1 MLKFDIVNFVCVV
14 VNLLVLY
21 VLMKKFVFGRVTRI
35 IDARQALLEEKN
47 ASVAKAQEEADR
59 LKKEYEKS
67 LENANETS
75 VQIVKEAKSRARAE
89 YNKIMARAAA
99 DAEAMKAGAEKAI
112 ATEREKQMDE
122 LHVQIMDLAVEAA
135 GRIMAEKSSP
145 ETDKALYDA
154 FIKEAGDVDNAKNEY
169 FRPQTLQSARNG
181 GYGAGNASGI
191 CG

>member
-21 VLMKKFVFGRVTRI
+21 VLMKKFVFGRVTKI
-35 IDARQALLEEKN
+35 IDARQALLEEKK
-47 ASVAKAQEEADR
+47 ASVAKAKEEADR
-59 LKKEYEKS
+59 LKKEYQKS

-154 FIKEAGDVDNAKNEY
+154 FIKEAGDVDNAKNE
-169 FRPQTLQSARNG
+169 
-181 GYGAGNASGI
+181 
-191 CG
+191 

>member
-21 VLMKKFVFGRVTRI
+21 VLMKKFVFGRVTKI

-47 ASVAKAQEEADR
+47 ASVFKAQEEADR
-59 LKKEYEKS
+59 LRKEYEKS

-99 DAEAMKAGAEKAI
+99 DAEAMKAGAAKAI
-112 ATEREKQMDE
+112 ATEREKQMDD

-135 GRIMAEKSSP
+135 GRIMAEKSSS

-154 FIKEAGDVDNAKNEY
+154 FIKEAGDVDNAKNE
-169 FRPQTLQSARNG
+169 
-181 GYGAGNASGI
+181 
-191 CG
+191 

>member
-21 VLMKKFVFGRVTRI
+21 VLMKKFVFGRVTKI
-35 IDARQALLEEKN
+35 IDARQALLEEKK

-59 LKKEYEKS
+59 LKKEYQKS

-154 FIKEAGDVDNAKNEY
+154 FIKEAGDVNNAKNE
-169 FRPQTLQSARNG
+169 
-181 GYGAGNASGI
+181 
-191 CG
+191 

>member
-1 MLKFDIVNFVCVV
+1 MLKFDIVNVVCVV

-21 VLMKKFVFGRVTRI
+21 VLMKKFVFGRVTKI
-35 IDARQALLEEKN
+35 IDARQALLEEKK

-59 LKKEYEKS
+59 LKKEYQKS

-89 YNKIMARAAA
+89 YNKIMSRAAA

-154 FIKEAGDVDNAKNEY
+154 FIKEAGDVDNAKNE
-169 FRPQTLQSARNG
+169 
-181 GYGAGNASGI
+181 
-191 CG
+191 

>member
-1 MLKFDIVNFVCVV
+1 MLKFDLVNFVCVV
-14 VNLLVLY
+14 INLLVLY

-35 IDARQALLEEKN
+35 IDARQAMIEEKN

-75 VQIVKEAKSRARAE
+75 VEIVRSAKERARAE

-135 GRIMAEKSSP
+135 GKIMADKSSP
-145 ETDKALYDA
+145 DTDKALYDA
-154 FIKEAGDVDNAKNEY
+154 FLNEAGDVDNAKNE
-169 FRPQTLQSARNG
+169 
-181 GYGAGNASGI
+181 
-191 CG
+191 

>member
-21 VLMKKFVFGRVTRI
+21 VLMKKFVFGRVTKI
-35 IDARQALLEEKN
+35 IDARQALLEEKK

-59 LKKEYEKS
+59 LKKEYQKS

-99 DAEAMKAGAEKAI
+99 DAEAMKAGAAKAI
-112 ATEREKQMDE
+112 ATEREKQMDD
-122 LHVQIMDLAVEAA
+122 LHAQIMDLAVEAA

-154 FIKEAGDVDNAKNEY
+154 FIKEAGDVDNAKNE
-169 FRPQTLQSARNG
+169 
-181 GYGAGNASGI
+181 
-191 CG
+191 

>member
-67 LENANETS
+67 RENAKESS

-154 FIKEAGDVDNAKNEY
+154 FIKEAGDVDNAKNE
-169 FRPQTLQSARNG
+169 
-181 GYGAGNASGI
+181 
-191 CG
+191 

>member
-21 VLMKKFVFGRVTRI
+21 VLMKKFVFGRVTKI
-35 IDARQALLEEKN
+35 IDARQALLEEKK

-135 GRIMAEKSSP
+135 GRIMAEKSSS

-154 FIKEAGDVDNAKNEY
+154 FIKEAGDVDNAKNE
-169 FRPQTLQSARNG
+169 
-181 GYGAGNASGI
+181 
-191 CG
+191 

>member
-35 IDARQALLEEKN
+35 IDARQALLEQKN

-154 FIKEAGDVDNAKNEY
+154 FIKEAGDVDNAKNE
-169 FRPQTLQSARNG
+169 
-181 GYGAGNASGI
+181 
-191 CG
+191 

>member
-21 VLMKKFVFGRVTRI
+21 VLMRKFVFGRVTRI

-154 FIKEAGDVDNAKNEY
+154 FIKEAGDVDNAKNE
-169 FRPQTLQSARNG
+169 
-181 GYGAGNASGI
+181 
-191 CG
+191 

>member
-21 VLMKKFVFGRVTRI
+21 VLMKKFVFGRVTKI

-47 ASVAKAQEEADR
+47 ASVSKAQEEADR
-59 LKKEYEKS
+59 LRKEYEKS

-99 DAEAMKAGAEKAI
+99 DAESMKAGAEKAI

-154 FIKEAGDVDNAKNEY
+154 FIKEAGDVDNAKNE
-169 FRPQTLQSARNG
+169 
-181 GYGAGNASGI
+181 
-191 CG
+191 

>member
-21 VLMKKFVFGRVTRI
+21 VLMKKFVFGRVTKI
-35 IDARQALLEEKN
+35 TDARQPLLEEKN
-47 ASVAKAQEEADR
+47 ASVSKAQEEADR
-59 LKKEYEKS
+59 LRKEYEKS

-99 DAEAMKAGAEKAI
+99 DAEAMKAGAAKAI
-112 ATEREKQMDE
+112 ATEREKQMDD

-154 FIKEAGDVDNAKNEY
+154 FIKEAGDVDNAKNE
-169 FRPQTLQSARNG
+169 
-181 GYGAGNASGI
+181 
-191 CG
+191 

>member
-21 VLMKKFVFGRVTRI
+21 VLMKKFVFGRVTKI
-35 IDARQALLEEKN
+35 IDARQALLEEKH
-47 ASVAKAQEEADR
+47 ASASKAQEEADR

-154 FIKEAGDVDNAKNEY
+154 FIKEAGDVDNAKNE
-169 FRPQTLQSARNG
+169 
-181 GYGAGNASGI
+181 
-191 CG
+191 

>member
-21 VLMKKFVFGRVTRI
+21 VLMKKFVFGRVTKI

-47 ASVAKAQEEADR
+47 ASVSKAQEEADR

-99 DAEAMKAGAEKAI
+99 DAEAMKAGAAKAI
-112 ATEREKQMDE
+112 ATEREKQMDD

-154 FIKEAGDVDNAKNEY
+154 FIKEAGDVDNAKNE
-169 FRPQTLQSARNG
+169 
-181 GYGAGNASGI
+181 
-191 CG
+191 

>member
-59 LKKEYEKS
+59 LKKEYQKS

-154 FIKEAGDVDNAKNEY
+154 FIKEAGDVDNAKNE
-169 FRPQTLQSARNG
+169 
-181 GYGAGNASGI
+181 
-191 CG
+191 

>member
-21 VLMKKFVFGRVTRI
+21 VLMKKFVFGRVTKI
-35 IDARQALLEEKN
+35 IYARQALLEEKK

-59 LKKEYEKS
+59 LKKEYQKS

-154 FIKEAGDVDNAKNEY
+154 FIKEAGDVDNAKNE
-169 FRPQTLQSARNG
+169 
-181 GYGAGNASGI
+181 
-191 CG
+191 

>member
-21 VLMKKFVFGRVTRI
+21 VLMKKFVFGRVTKF
-35 IDARQALLEEKN
+35 IDARQALLEEKK

-59 LKKEYEKS
+59 LKKEYQKS

-154 FIKEAGDVDNAKNEY
+154 FIKEAGDVDNAKNE
-169 FRPQTLQSARNG
+169 
-181 GYGAGNASGI
+181 
-191 CG
+191 

>member
-21 VLMKKFVFGRVTRI
+21 VLMKKFVFGRVTKI
-35 IDARQALLEEKN
+35 IDARQALLEEKK

-59 LKKEYEKS
+59 LKKEYQTS

-154 FIKEAGDVDNAKNEY
+154 FIKEAGDVDNAKNE
-169 FRPQTLQSARNG
+169 
-181 GYGAGNASGI
+181 
-191 CG
+191 

>member
-21 VLMKKFVFGRVTRI
+21 VLMKKFVFGRVTKI

-47 ASVAKAQEEADR
+47 ASVSKAQEEADR
-59 LKKEYEKS
+59 LRKEYEKS

-135 GRIMAEKSSP
+135 GRIMSEKSSP
-145 ETDKALYDA
+145 ETDKALYVA
-154 FIKEAGDVDNAKNEY
+154 FIKEAGDVDNAKNE
-169 FRPQTLQSARNG
+169 
-181 GYGAGNASGI
+181 
-191 CG
+191 

>member
-21 VLMKKFVFGRVTRI
+21 VLMKKFVFGRVTKI

-47 ASVAKAQEEADR
+47 ASDSKAQEEADR
-59 LKKEYEKS
+59 LRKEYEKS

-75 VQIVKEAKSRARAE
+75 VQIVKEAKSKARAE

-99 DAEAMKAGAEKAI
+99 DAEAMKAGAAKAI
-112 ATEREKQMDE
+112 ATEREKQMDD

-154 FIKEAGDVDNAKNEY
+154 FIKEAGDVDNAKNE
-169 FRPQTLQSARNG
+169 
-181 GYGAGNASGI
+181 
-191 CG
+191 

>member
-21 VLMKKFVFGRVTRI
+21 VLMKKFVFGRVTKI
-35 IDARQALLEEKN
+35 IDARQALLEEKK

-59 LKKEYEKS
+59 LKKEYQKS

-145 ETDKALYDA
+145 EPDKALYDA
-154 FIKEAGDVDNAKNEY
+154 FIKEAGDVDNAKNE
-169 FRPQTLQSARNG
+169 
-181 GYGAGNASGI
+181 
-191 CG
+191 

>member
-21 VLMKKFVFGRVTRI
+21 VLMKKFVFGRVTKI

-47 ASVAKAQEEADR
+47 ASVSKAQEEADR
-59 LKKEYEKS
+59 LRKEYEKS

-99 DAEAMKAGAEKAI
+99 DAEAMKAGAAKAI
-112 ATEREKQMDE
+112 ATEREKQMDD
-122 LHVQIMDLAVEAA
+122 LHVQIMDLAVETA

-154 FIKEAGDVDNAKNEY
+154 FIKEAGDVDNAKNE
-169 FRPQTLQSARNG
+169 
-181 GYGAGNASGI
+181 
-191 CG
+191 

>member
-21 VLMKKFVFGRVTRI
+21 VLMKKYDIRKVTKI
-35 IDARQALLEEKN
+35 IDARQALLEEKK

-59 LKKEYEKS
+59 LKKEYQKS

-154 FIKEAGDVDNAKNEY
+154 FIKEAGDVDNAKNE
-169 FRPQTLQSARNG
+169 
-181 GYGAGNASGI
+181 
-191 CG
+191 

>member
-1 MLKFDIVNFVCVV
+1 MLKFDLVNFVCVI

-21 VLMKKFVFGRVTRI
+21 VLMKKFVFGRVTKI

-47 ASVAKAQEEADR
+47 ASVSKAQEEADR
-59 LKKEYEKS
+59 LRKEYEKS

-154 FIKEAGDVDNAKNEY
+154 FIKEAGDVDNAKNE
-169 FRPQTLQSARNG
+169 
-181 GYGAGNASGI
+181 
-191 CG
+191 

>member
-21 VLMKKFVFGRVTRI
+21 VLMKKFVFGRVTKI
-35 IDARQALLEEKN
+35 IDARQAQLEEKK

-59 LKKEYEKS
+59 LKKEYQKS

-154 FIKEAGDVDNAKNEY
+154 FIKEAGDVDNAKNE
-169 FRPQTLQSARNG
+169 
-181 GYGAGNASGI
+181 
-191 CG
+191 

>member
-21 VLMKKFVFGRVTRI
+21 VLMKKFVFGRVTKI

-47 ASVAKAQEEADR
+47 ASVSKAQEEADR
-59 LKKEYEKS
+59 LRKEYEKS

-154 FIKEAGDVDNAKNEY
+154 FIKEAGDVDNAKNE
-169 FRPQTLQSARNG
+169 
-181 GYGAGNASGI
+181 
-191 CG
+191 

>member
-1 MLKFDIVNFVCVV
+1 MLKFDLVNFVCVV

-21 VLMKKFVFGRVTRI
+21 VLMKKFVFGRVTKI

-59 LKKEYEKS
+59 LKKEYQKS

-135 GRIMAEKSSP
+135 GRIMAEKSSS

-154 FIKEAGDVDNAKNEY
+154 FIKEAGDVDNAKNE
-169 FRPQTLQSARNG
+169 
-181 GYGAGNASGI
+181 
-191 CG
+191 

>member
-67 LENANETS
+67 LENAKTS

-154 FIKEAGDVDNAKNEY
+154 FIKEAGDVDNAKNE
-169 FRPQTLQSARNG
+169 
-181 GYGAGNASGI
+181 
-191 CG
+191 

>member
-21 VLMKKFVFGRVTRI
+21 VLMKKFVFGRVTKI
-35 IDARQALLEEKN
+35 IDARQALLEEKK

-59 LKKEYEKS
+59 LKKEYQKS

-145 ETDKALYDA
+145 ETDKAHYDA
-154 FIKEAGDVDNAKNEY
+154 FIKEAGDVDNAKNE
-169 FRPQTLQSARNG
+169 
-181 GYGAGNASGI
+181 
-191 CG
+191 